1 MDELRH
7 VLALLVLLAAP
18 ITLGVWLLIHPLAR
32 TWRRIGPLGTYA
44 TLTLPAAALGLVL
57 WSKRATLLGAD
68 LGSEPV
74 LLAVGVAALAA
85 ALALGLVRR
94 RQLGNRILVGVPEL
108 SREPGRLVTEG
119 VYARMRNPRYV
130 EYLLSVLGWVAIA
143 NHMGTWALFVL
154 SFPLV
159 HLVVLLEE
167 RELRDRFGAAYEAY
181 RRRVPRYLPRR
192 SPWA

>member
-1 MDELRH
+1 MDEARR
-7 VLALLVLLAAP
+7 VLALLVLLGAP
-18 ITLGVWLLIHPLAR
+18 ITLGVWLLIHPFAR
-32 TWRRIGPLGTYA
+32 VWRRIGPLATYA
-44 TLTLPAAALGLVL
+44 ALTLPAAALGLAL

-68 LGSEPV
+68 LGTKPALA
-74 LLAVGVAALAA
+74 LLGVAALAA

-108 SREPGRLVTEG
+108 SRDPGQLVTG
-119 VYARMRNPRYV
+119 GIYARMRNPRYV
-130 EYLLSVLGWVAIA
+130 EFLLSVLGWVAIA
-143 NHMGTWALFVL
+143 NHVGTWVLFVL

-167 RELRDRFGAAYEAY
+167 RELHDRFGAAYETN

-192 SPWA
+192 S

>member
-1 MDELRH
+1 VAELRH

-18 ITLGVWLLIHPLAR
+18 ITLGVWLVIHPLAR

-44 TLTLPAAALGLVL
+44 TLTLPAAVLGLLL
-57 WSKRATLLGAD
+57 WSQRATLLGAD

-74 LLAVGVAALAA
+74 LVALGVAALAA

-108 SREPGRLVTEG
+108 SRDPGQLVTG
-119 VYARMRNPRYV
+119 GIYARMRNPRYV
-130 EYLLSVLGWVAIA
+130 EFLLSVLGWVAIA
-143 NHMGTWALFVL
+143 NHVGTWVLFVL

-167 RELRDRFGAAYEAY
+167 RELHDRFGAAYETY

-192 SPWA
+192 S